1 MNNNYLILG
10 LVLFFGVLY
19 YCFSSSSVTENFQNQ
34 AVTSGQDDMNSINTL
49 AQLARQLMSG
59 GTTLPGNLTVQ
70 GNTTVQNSLGVTGT
84 ITTLNDNIIARST
97 DNGGK
102 NKTRLGGIWNHGGVY
117 GENGALE
124 LGSQSTQV
132 YIGSSS
138 GSANQNLIVTGN
150 LSGGGL
156 NIARGTASPD
166 WTKIQFGD
174 GTGWRVRYQT
184 SDANPLMD
192 ITDRGDV
199 VIKRNLTTN
208 NGMITSPIKF
218 KIYNN
223 QENRGDSNRLGFVTA
238 NADDKI
244 SLTYGPKGLSNENL
258 YWYMNGGR
266 VFSALYPTKCWT
278 IVGNVERSSS
288 NPNSYV
294 KLREFEPGNNGQIF
308 GYSNYAFLHQQDFSN
323 NWGYVCLGTDSNNF
337 RSLNLNDGGA
347 GAWNQWIQC
356 A

>member
-10 LVLFFGVLY
+10 LVLFFGILY
-19 YCFSSSSVTENFQNQ
+19 YCFSSSLTVTENFQS
-34 AVTSGQDDMNSINTL
+34 SGSDADAINTL
-49 AQLARQLMSG
+49 AQLARQLISSTG
-59 GTTLPGNLTVQ
+59 ATVPGSLTVQ
-70 GNTTVQNSLGVTGT
+70 GNTTVGGTITTGT
-84 ITTLNDNIIARST
+84 ITTGTGNLNVNTSRE
-97 DNGGK
+97 NGK
-102 NKTRLGGIWNHGGVY
+102 YNTRVGSIWNHGGVY

-156 NIARGTASPD
+156 NIAKGTASPD

-174 GTGWRVRYQT
+174 GTGWRVRYQKD
-184 SDANPLMD
+184 DANPLMD

-308 GYSNYAFLHQQDFSN
+308 GYSNYHFLHQQDFSN
-323 NWGYVCLGTDSNNF
+323 NWGYLCLGTDSNNF